1 MTTDLKPCPICKGE
15 CEALNL
21 PWGSSHTG
29 VVWCSISSMCRYK
42 IHAKKLTGAI
52 RLHNSIPRGE
62 KCRWRKEF
70 PDEQCYW
77 WWIADEESGPM
88 VVNFFWSGT
97 TNSYFA
103 TQGQLGWKECREQ
116 EWFEKHYPTSRW
128 MKVEEPARPDFG
140 QDVEEVKG

>member
-1 MTTDLKPCPICKGE
+1 MTTELKPCPLCGGPCSAIVGDQVSCGRCKYWINGIDDHD
-15 CEALNL
+15 EA
-21 PWGSSHTG
+21 
-29 VVWCSISSMCRYK
+29 
-42 IHAKKLTGAI
+42 GAI

-97 TNSYFA
+97 TNNYFA

-140 QDVEEVKG
+140 QDVEEVKL